1 MDVPVIHSDC
11 VIRGKTLEKSL
22 VNKLHDLAKN
32 TMEYYGYVV
41 PEALVPKSQQLEV
54 SEEEETQ
61 QFKL

>member
-41 PEALVPKSQQLEV
+41 PEAPVPKS
-54 SEEEETQ
+54 
-61 QFKL
+61 